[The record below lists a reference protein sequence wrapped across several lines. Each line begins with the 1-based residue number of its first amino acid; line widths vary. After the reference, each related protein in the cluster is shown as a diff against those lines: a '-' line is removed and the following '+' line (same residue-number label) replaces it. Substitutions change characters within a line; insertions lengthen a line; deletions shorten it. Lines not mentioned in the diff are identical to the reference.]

1 MYTEKDIVRIV
12 ELNRQIL
19 PELQRIAK
27 DYDGKLRVLAA
38 IHEDLVAEQKTI
50 AEYKEN
56 QILDCEMNLLGEVSS
71 SASKDAE
78 TIMKAICEKFKSES
92 NRLAELE
99 LIEQELKSNMRP
111 VEHVRD
117 ILSFYIDSMSK
128 VLPDVSGNDY
138 NNTNHKMKLN
148 KEKE

>member
-1 MYTEKDIVRIV
+1 M
-12 ELNRQIL
+12 
-19 PELQRIAK
+19 
-27 DYDGKLRVLAA
+27 
-38 IHEDLVAEQKTI
+38 VAEQKTI

-56 QILDCEMNLLGEVSS
+56 QIFDCEINLLGEVSS

-99 LIEQELKSNMRP
+99 LIEQELKCNMRP

-128 VLPDVSGNDY
+128 VLPDVSGNDH
-138 NNTNHKMKLN
+138 NNTNHNMELN
-148 KEKE
+148 EEKE